1 MSLLPYRL
9 GSSSLFVRTNENSV
23 EPRRVIFLSPR
34 ERRQKCNICIL
45 LNNTESN

>member
-23 EPRRVIFLSPR
+23 EPRRVIFLSA
-34 ERRQKCNICIL
+34 EGTK
-45 LNNTESN
+45 TEV